1 MRHSFYRKKWSLP
14 DLKPSLDLKQ
24 FCQDDLIAT
33 FLQARNINTSH
44 EANYYLGSQ
53 KPSFSVPSQIPNLQK
68 AVERIEKAIEKKQ
81 NIVIY
86 GDYDVDGTTST
97 ALLVSTLKI
106 LGANISF
113 YIPNRFS
120 EGYGL
125 NSKAVIK
132 IKSQRK
138 AHLLITCDCGITN
151 FEEVQLAQSLGLDV
165 IITDHHSLPA
175 NLPPAIAVLNPK
187 QLPAD
192 HPLHWLPGVGVVY
205 KLAEELL
212 NRHNLPEKIEP
223 LLDFVALGMIAD
235 LAPLRAENRLLVLEG
250 LKVLTKTERPGLKA
264 LLAEC
269 GCQLTDEESIGFAM
283 APRINAA
290 GRLQDANQAVEL
302 FLTEDYAQAQLLA
315 ENLTSQNKER
325 QELCEQ
331 IYLEALKKIEK
342 EIDLSEMCVLML
354 KDDKWHHGVV
364 GIVASR
370 LVEKFHL
377 PVLLAVEENGLVKG
391 SARGI
396 PAIDLF
402 EEISKH
408 ADLLGKFG
416 GHKAAAGFSL
426 NAENWLTF
434 CQKMQAELKKN
445 LTSTDLEPILKI
457 DAQLSNEQMTFDELD
472 KIWNLAPFGMGFERP
487 VFTLKENAQIIDIK
501 PIGKGQEHSKLTLR
515 IGQNNFEALQW
526 RVGAHE
532 FAEAKKLGKI
542 QLAFTPS
549 RKIFRGQE
557 SLQIEIKDW
566 LIPSGGEELDLENS
580 NYEIEDCRNAIN
592 NFDLTESLK
601 HENNLI
607 FAQGLSL
614 ISLESLNL
622 EHKGG
627 AEIIDTMSDFENR
640 QFGENL
646 IFWSIPLS
654 VNSLKLSLKNLKSK
668 PSKIVFCGQNL
679 KQEVDLKTFLRN
691 LVNVLK
697 QKINNNPEKEFEI
710 SLPDLACEL
719 ESLEETCLDALNIL
733 QESGILSFKKEA
745 KNIKINLSGKPKKLK
760 LNTQKLQASILAENK
775 IKQNLIQTPIQNL
788 IQ

>member
-14 DLKPSLDLKQ
+14 DSKPSADLKE
-24 FCQDDLIAT
+24 FCQDDLIAN
-33 FLQARNINTSH
+33 FLQARNINTPS
-44 EANYYLGSQ
+44 EASYYLGSD
-53 KPSFSVPSQIPNLQK
+53 KPSFSAPNQILGLQK
-68 AVERIEKAIEKKQ
+68 AVERIEKAITEKQ

-97 ALLVSTLKI
+97 ALLTSTLKI

-151 FEEVQLAQSLGLDV
+151 FEEVQLAQSLGLDI
-165 IITDHHSLPA
+165 IITDHHSLPD
-175 NLPPAIAVLNPK
+175 NLPPAIAILNPK
-187 QLPAD
+187 QLPPN

-205 KLAEELL
+205 KLAEELF
-212 NRHNLPEKIEP
+212 NRHNLSEQIKP
-223 LLDFVALGMIAD
+223 LLDLVALGMIAD

-250 LKVLTKTERPGLKA
+250 LKVLAKTERPGLKA
-264 LLAEC
+264 LLTEC

-302 FLTEDYAQAQLLA
+302 FLTEDYDQAQSLA
-315 ENLTSQNKER
+315 ENLTTQNKER

-331 IYLEALKKIEK
+331 IYLEALEKIEK
-342 EIDLSEMCVLML
+342 EIDLAEICVLML

-377 PVLLAVEENGLVKG
+377 PVLLAVEENGLIKG

-408 ADLLGKFG
+408 SELLGKFG

-426 NAENWLTF
+426 KAENWITF
-434 CQKMQAELKKN
+434 CQRMQAELKKN
-445 LTSTDLEPILKI
+445 LTSTDLEAILKI
-457 DAQLSNEQMTFDELD
+457 DAELSNEQMTFEELD

-487 VFTLKENAQIIDIK
+487 VFTLKENAQIVDIK
-501 PIGKGQEHSKLTLR
+501 PIGKSQEHSKLTIR
-515 IGQNNFEALQW
+515 IGDNNFEALQW
-526 RVGAHE
+526 RVSANK
-532 FAEAKKLGKI
+532 FAQAKKLGKI
-542 QLAFTPS
+542 ELAFTPS
-549 RKIFRGQE
+549 RKVFRGQE

-566 LIPSGGEELDLENS
+566 RLPVLDEEIFDC
-580 NYEIEDCRNAIN
+580 EIEDCRNIKI

-601 HENNLI
+601 DENNLI

-614 ISLESLNL
+614 LELKNLNL
-622 EHKGG
+622 GLNDK
-627 AEIIDTMSDFENR
+627 AELIDNMNDLKDRKTCKD
-640 QFGENL
+640 L

-654 VNSLKLSLKNLKSK
+654 SNSLKLSLKDLKFK
-668 PSKIVFCGQNL
+668 PKKVVFCGQNL
-679 KQEVDLKTFLRN
+679 KQEIDLKTFLRN

-697 QKINNNPEKEFEI
+697 NKVHNQEKEFEI
-710 SLPDLACEL
+710 VLPNLALEL
-719 ESLEETCLDALNIL
+719 ESLEETCLEALNIL
-733 QESGILSFKKEA
+733 QESGILSFKIDD

-760 LNTQKLQASILAENK
+760 LNTQKLQANILAEHT
-775 IKQNLIQTPIQNL
+775 IKQNLIQTPLHNL
-788 IQ
+788 IH